1 MTNRNTETESGQWV
15 SARQGRF
22 IRYMLYVL
30 VDLTVLNLFVEYWDR
45 IVIDSFTISLL
56 TAVLLQTLLKAT
68 LAIEHRIGGY
78 FQARS
83 GPGALV
89 LRVLATWALL
99 FASKFVILEAVDI
112 VFGDDVDFGG
122 LIPFILVVVAL
133 FATEKILTYIYDALP
148 TGWSRFYDANSR
160 VELSEN
166 SAVAKEDFGND

>member
-1 MTNRNTETESGQWV
+1 MTNKKTETEGGQWV

-22 IRYMLYVL
+22 IRYLLLVL

-56 TAVLLQTLLKAT
+56 TAALLQVLLKAT
-68 LAIEHRIGGY
+68 LAIEHRIGRY

-83 GPGALV
+83 GPWALV

-99 FASKFVILEAVDI
+99 FGSKFVILEIVDI

-122 LIPFILVVVAL
+122 LIPFILLVIAL
-133 FATEKILTYIYDALP
+133 LAGEKILTRIYDSL
-148 TGWSRFYDANSR
+148 G
-160 VELSEN
+160 
-166 SAVAKEDFGND
+166 